1 MTKLTLRLSPRALT
15 GTLSTQAQHTK
26 TEISVSIF
34 ITGIF
39 LGMTDTMKE
48 LCLAALRIDGT
59 GYFRLLHS
67 SS

>member
-1 MTKLTLRLSPRALT
+1 MRELTLRLSPHALT
-15 GTLSTQAQHTK
+15 GTLNTQAQHTNPD
-26 TEISVSIF
+26 ISVSVF
-34 ITGIF
+34 TTGIF

-48 LCLAALRIDGT
+48 LCLAALRIDGA

>member
-1 MTKLTLRLSPRALT
+1 MRKLTLSLSPYALT
-15 GTLSTQAQHTK
+15 GTLNTQAQYTK
-26 TEISVSIF
+26 PDISVSFF

-48 LCLAALRIDGT
+48 LCLASLRIDGA